1 MSRHKNYRNT
11 LRRRQFIHV
20 VTKNGLRWEEGLE
33 TMLREEYY
41 EQLEFQ
47 DEDTGL
53 FPFMLAA
60 ACANNNLNTVY
71 QMIVSD
77 PILLERVRCQSLK
90 QHAMA

>member
-1 MSRHKNYRNT
+1 MSKHKRNNT
-11 LRRRQFIHV
+11 LRRRQFIHI
-20 VTKNGLRWEEGLE
+20 VTMKGLRWDEGLE

-77 PILLERVRCQSLK
+77 PIILERVLTKSF
-90 QHAMA
+90 QHNAA

>member
-1 MSRHKNYRNT
+1 MSRHKYGNT

-20 VTKNGLRWEEGLE
+20 VTRKGLRWEEGLE
-33 TMLREEYY
+33 TMLKEEYY

-47 DEDTGL
+47 DEVTGL

-77 PILLERVRCQSLK
+77 PILLERVRNHSSK
-90 QHAMA
+90 